1 MADNRQGQLGSAAQ
15 GRRESRRRT
24 AALTLGLL
32 AMAASLLLALAGCQ
46 GVPAAQDPA
55 PATATAPAA
64 PHKVV
69 VIGDSLS
76 TGFGTTPQDA
86 WPNLINTDPADIG
99 DQLQLF
105 NASTNG
111 SGYVSVGDGNSTF
124 GSEVKDAV
132 TSDTQLVL
140 FFGSENDMGQP
151 PAAIGAA
158 ASAAFADAK
167 AKSPQAVM
175 LVVGP
180 PSYTDQPESDR
191 LAVRDAVEDAAV
203 AVGAMFVDPIAQGW
217 IMGHVDDLI
226 GPDGDHPSVAG
237 QHYIKAQIEKLIK
250 EALSQPVAIPTA
262 TQSATAH
269 ATTPATAPAVVK

>member
-1 MADNRQGQLGSAAQ
+1 
-15 GRRESRRRT
+15 
-24 AALTLGLL
+24 
-32 AMAASLLLALAGCQ
+32 MAAALLLALSGCQ
-46 GVPAAQDPA
+46 GVAAAQPPA
-55 PATATAPAA
+55 LAKAPAA

-76 TGFGTTPQDA
+76 TGFGTTAQDA
-86 WPNLINTDPADIG
+86 WPNLINTDPVDID

-111 SGYVSVGDGNSTF
+111 SGYVSIGTGNSTF
-124 GSEVKDAV
+124 GSQVKDAV

-140 FFGSENDMGQP
+140 FFGSENDMGQA

-158 ASAAFADAK
+158 ASAAFAEAK

-191 LAVRDAVEDAAV
+191 LAVRDEVQDAAV

-237 QHYIKAQIEKLIK
+237 QHYIKAQMEKLIK
-250 EALSQPVAIPTA
+250 EALSQPAVLPAVTKAPTA
-262 TQSATAH
+262 
-269 ATTPATAPAVVK
+269 PATAPAVVK